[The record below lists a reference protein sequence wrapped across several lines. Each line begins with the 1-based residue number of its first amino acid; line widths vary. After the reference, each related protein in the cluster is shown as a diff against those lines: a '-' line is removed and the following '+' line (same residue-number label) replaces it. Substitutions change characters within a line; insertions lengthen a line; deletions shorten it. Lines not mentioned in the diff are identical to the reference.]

1 MPAHKSPKAPIR
13 LTPAFFQILLSVA
26 NQPKH
31 GYAIM
36 REVHERTGGAVKLG
50 PGSLYWAIKRL
61 VTAKLLAETDGGP
74 QPDDRT
80 RRVYELTAE
89 GRTVL
94 KHETQVLSDIVGYAV
109 SQKII
114 APPKATP

>member
-1 MPAHKSPKAPIR
+1 MSQQNPDRVS
-13 LTPAFFQILLSVA
+13 LTPAAFHIIIALA
-26 NQPKH
+26 GGARH